1 MNSPSIRRT
10 VLIRSGV
17 GIGLL
22 LCFLFASVY
31 LLVKHGLFRELD
43 AAITQAAA
51 MLADQIEYEEN
62 AISFEWEEGMGSNQ
76 SISSDGLFQ
85 FWNHR
90 TGAITRSP
98 ALGSH
103 DLPKFSGLDGEPLLR
118 DVILSNGKRGRAIG
132 LRVYPFVLPEDKAEM
147 VAAGTFIDPKL
158 MPHTLV
164 VAGNAE
170 ALHLTIL
177 FMQRILAGGFF
188 LTLLV
193 GFLIVRWSISAS
205 LRPIDELAAEMGNRA
220 ESQLD
225 APLELSGKLPSELIP
240 VAKNFGLLLNRVAT
254 VRQREKDFIRHAAHE
269 LRTPVAGLRATV
281 DLALSQ
287 PRDTRAYVEHL
298 EDCRKSAVGMGELV
312 NRLSA
317 LARTGQQASPAL
329 LESFD
334 AKAVLEECMERFE
347 PLFLE
352 RAHMVNLE
360 QDDGPMLARGDITLC
375 TIIFNNLLD
384 NAVSYAPTASEIRIR
399 GGIVDGKL
407 SFRFSN
413 LAEVSPGDLDRIFE
427 PLFRK
432 EQSRSDTGN
441 HLGIGLTLA
450 QSAATSMEARLEAH
464 MINGNWIEFVLDM
477 QPA

>member
-1 MNSPSIRRT
+1 M
-10 VLIRSGV
+10 
-17 GIGLL
+17 
-22 LCFLFASVY
+22 
-31 LLVKHGLFRELD
+31 
-43 AAITQAAA
+43 
-51 MLADQIEYEEN
+51 
-62 AISFEWEEGMGSNQ
+62 
-76 SISSDGLFQ
+76 
-85 FWNHR
+85 
-90 TGAITRSP
+90 
-98 ALGSH
+98 
-103 DLPKFSGLDGEPLLR
+103 
-118 DVILSNGKRGRAIG
+118 
-132 LRVYPFVLPEDKAEM
+132 
-147 VAAGTFIDPKL
+147 
-158 MPHTLV
+158 
-164 VAGNAE
+164 
-170 ALHLTIL
+170 
-177 FMQRILAGGFF
+177 
-188 LTLLV
+188 
-193 GFLIVRWSISAS
+193 
-205 LRPIDELAAEMGNRA
+205 
-220 ESQLD
+220 
-225 APLELSGKLPSELIP
+225 SGKLPSELIP

-334 AKAVLEECMERFE
+334 AKAVLEECMERFG

-352 RAHMVNLE
+352 RAQIVNLE
-360 QDDGPMLARGDITLC
+360 QDDGPMLARGDIALC

-413 LAEVSPGDLDRIFE
+413 LAEVSPGDLDRLFE